1 MRVRPQ
7 CHDSNE
13 GHSIVQKNSAQ
24 SLSIN
29 GQNFTFDSVAD
40 TDATQV

>member
-1 MRVRPQ
+1 MRPPRQ
-7 CHDSNE
+7 DKDE
-13 GHSIVQKNSAQ
+13 GDSIVQKISSD

-40 TDATQV
+40 TDATQA